1 MEHTSKYSM
10 VSDVCGELT
19 KDKIG
24 DDVTLA
30 GWVQRR
36 RDHGGLIFLDLR
48 DRSGIVQVVVDPS
61 TPEPFS
67 LAEKIRSEYVL
78 LVTGKVD
85 ARPQGTV
92 NPALP
97 TGEVEVKVSS
107 IKIFNSSKTPP
118 FEIDDDQEVDEN
130 LRLRYRYVDL
140 RRPSMRANF
149 VTRHKITAAARQF
162 LDGHDFLDIDTP
174 ILTKSTPEGA
184 RDFLVASRTQP
195 GHFYALPQSPQLFKQ
210 VLMVGG
216 IERYYQ
222 IARCFRDEDLRADRQ
237 PEYTQVDI
245 EMSFVEQKDILA
257 LVEGL
262 MTAMFAAIDVEI
274 ETPFPRMSHHD
285 ALNKYGSDKPD
296 LRFELIINE
305 LTDIFV
311 DTDFKVFAGT
321 IAKGGIIRAL
331 KVSPP
336 KEFTRKDLDDLT
348 QFSIDMGAKGLAWFV
363 VEGQDKARSPIA
375 KFLSDNEIAE
385 MIRTVGAQP
394 GDVIFAVADSVKVV
408 PHVLG
413 ALRIELARR
422 LDLVASDAFNF
433 LWVTDFPLFQFNEEE
448 KRLDSEHHPFTMPN
462 ADSLALLD
470 DKPLEAVGE
479 AYDLVLN
486 GTELGSGT
494 LRIHER
500 ALQEKILKMIGLQA
514 DEIEE
519 KFGFLLEALE
529 YGAPPHG
536 GVALGLDRLAML
548 IVGGASIRDVIAFPK
563 TQSAACLLT
572 GAPDEVKDKHL
583 RELGI
588 KTREK
593 AKPASKD
600 ES

>member
-262 MTAMFAAIDVEI
+262 MTAMFAAIDVKI

>member
-1 MEHTSKYSM
+1 MGHTSKYSI
-10 VSDVCGELT
+10 VSDVCGALT

-24 DDVTLA
+24 DDVRLA

-78 LVTGKVD
+78 QVTGKVHS
-85 ARPQGTV
+85 RPPGTV

-97 TGEVEVKVSS
+97 TGEVEVKVTS

-118 FEIDDDQEVDEN
+118 FEIDDDMEIDEN
-130 LRLRYRYVDL
+130 LRLRYRYLDL
-140 RRPSMRANF
+140 RRPSMMANF

-162 LDGHDFLDIDTP
+162 LNENDFLDIDTP

-216 IERYYQ
+216 VERYYQ

-245 EMSFVEQKDILA
+245 EMSFAEQNDILA

-262 MTAMFAAIDVEI
+262 MTAMFAAIDIEM
-274 ETPFPRMSHHD
+274 ETPFPRMSYHD
-285 ALNKYGSDKPD
+285 ALKNYGTDKPD
-296 LRFELIINE
+296 LRFELIIND
-305 LTDIFV
+305 LTDIFA
-311 DTDFKVFAGT
+311 DSDFKVFAGT
-321 IAKGGIIRAL
+321 IAKGGIVRAL
-331 KVSPP
+331 KVSPL
-336 KEFTRKDLDDLT
+336 KEFTRKELDDLT
-348 QFSIDMGAKGLAWFV
+348 QFSIDSGAKGLAWFV
-363 VEGQDKARSPIA
+363 VESEDKVRSPIA
-375 KFLSDNEIAE
+375 KFLSENELTE
-385 MIRTVGAQP
+385 MVKAVKAQP
-394 GDVIFAVADSVKVV
+394 GDVIFAVADNAKIV

-413 ALRIELARR
+413 ALRMELARR
-422 LDLVASDAFNF
+422 LDLVPPKAFNF
-433 LWVTDFPLFQFNEEE
+433 LWVTDFPLFQYNEEE

-462 ADSLALLD
+462 ADSLSMLD
-470 DKPLEAVGE
+470 DKPLEVVGE

-500 ALQEKILKMIGLQA
+500 SLQEKILKMIGLQA

-572 GAPDEVKDKHL
+572 GAPDEVNEKYL

-588 KTREK
+588 KIRK
-593 AKPASKD
+593 RAKSAAKD
-600 ES
+600 E